1 MCIIV
6 FQDHPSHFKDTEQAN
21 SLGLSQLSNLSDFPF
36 YNQYHFILYFILL
49 SFPIKI
55 IIPIICPVKSERI
68 WSIESGCKNT
78 EVNLLNLNAYPG
90 VTVYHTLMAFSTINA
105 KDLIKQHEKFHI
117 YIYTLKLS
125 SIFGI
130 GKKSDYFWAMVYIET
145 GFCIFLAT
153 TTQLHERSCPVC
165 SSVRPPVCLLSV
177 GVFVGL
183 PVCQFVSPS
192 VRPSVCQTFFT
203 MFLSSFHH
211 ELSWVIA
218 KWCIYKTW
226 RSGFKG
232 QGHKRLVWPVTGIC
246 GP

>member
-1 MCIIV
+1 M
-6 FQDHPSHFKDTEQAN
+6 N
-21 SLGLSQLSNLSDFPF
+21 W
-36 YNQYHFILYFILL
+36 
-49 SFPIKI
+49 FPILSSLVPLAKYQHHKRWGKSSQCGVFTALSPNLAQFGCLPRRDCVSYTYGIFHNKCKRPNKATWKI
-55 IIPIICPVKSERI
+55 S
-68 WSIESGCKNT
+68 
-78 EVNLLNLNAYPG
+78 
-90 VTVYHTLMAFSTINA
+90 
-105 KDLIKQHEKFHI
+105 

-145 GFCIFLAT
+145 GFCIFFSYDHAA
-153 TTQLHERSCPVC
+153 PWD
-165 SSVRPPVCLLSV
+165 PPVCLLSV

-226 RSGFKG
+226 RSDFKG